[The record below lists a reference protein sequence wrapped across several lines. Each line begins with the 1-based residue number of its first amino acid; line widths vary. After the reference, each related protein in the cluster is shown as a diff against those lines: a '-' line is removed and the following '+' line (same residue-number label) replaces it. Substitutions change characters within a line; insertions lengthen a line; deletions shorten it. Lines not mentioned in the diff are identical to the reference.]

1 MRLVEFPDGTLEVV
15 LSNNIKAKLSRRLS
29 KYTDIFTTSYN
40 CSTNEMISTEGIR
53 QIGESASSYKGLK
66 HRVAKYCLD
75 RTIYIGN
82 VPQPYID
89 SYIRNGEVK

>member
-1 MRLVEFPDGTLEVV
+1 MRLVELPDGTLEVV
-15 LSNNIKAKLSRRLS
+15 LSNNVKAKLLRQLS
-29 KYTDIFTTSYN
+29 KYTDIFTVGYT
-40 CSTNEMISTEGIR
+40 CSTNEVISTEGIK

-75 RTIYIGN
+75 RTIGIGN
-82 VPQPYID
+82 IPQPYID